1 MFLASLRRMPSV
13 LIHSSLV
20 THLFRFPVPRLSFE
34 PITQFLPP
42 MYAHLNSYSLNLPAF
57 NAVPSP
63 IVSASF
69 NHTGTIFAYAAAYDW
84 SKGNEGSVPS
94 HWNKVLLHGCKEDEV
109 KKRPP
114 KPGMGHK

>member
-1 MFLASLRRMPSV
+1 
-13 LIHSSLV
+13 
-20 THLFRFPVPRLSFE
+20 
-34 PITQFLPP
+34 
-42 MYAHLNSYSLNLPAF
+42 MYIPYLQYPAF

-84 SKGNEGSVPS
+84 SKGHEGNVPS

-109 KKRPP
+109 RKRPP
-114 KPGMGHK
+114 KPGMGHR